1 MCFTANKFNLDVD
14 SIAVLCHAKHIAE
27 RHQGGG
33 EDTDIERL
41 GDNCPIY
48 WAPFTKLMDS
58 FSSYLWER
66 CKISKAGTKMRTFCL
81 SQILKKHSTE
91 LQPKL

>member
-14 SIAVLCHAKHIAE
+14 SVAVLCHAKHIAE

-48 WAPFTKLMDS
+48 WAPFTK
-58 FSSYLWER
+58 
-66 CKISKAGTKMRTFCL
+66 
-81 SQILKKHSTE
+81 
-91 LQPKL
+91 